1 MKKQATTKRITNRRA
16 SHDYQL
22 DDGLLVG
29 VELSG
34 AEVKALRQG
43 HGHLRGSYVTIK
55 DGELWLLNAT
65 ITGTTSAPLEE
76 SEQTR
81 SRRLLAKRR
90 EIAAFEEAKKQGKTI
105 VPLELLTNTRYIK
118 LRIASGRG
126 KRQYDKRAALKAR
139 DEQRDINR
147 RIRNAN

>member
-22 DDGLLVG
+22 EDSLMVG

-65 ITGTTSAPLEE
+65 ITGTPSAPLDEHE
-76 SEQTR
+76 KTR
-81 SRRLLAKRR
+81 TRKLLARRR
-90 EIAAFEEAKKQGKTI
+90 EIDTLIAAKQQGLTI
-105 VPLELLTNTRYIK
+105 VPIELLTGARYIK
-118 LRIASGRG
+118 LKLATGRG
-126 KRQYDKRAALKAR
+126 KKQYDKRATLK
-139 DEQRDINR
+139 QRDQSR
-147 RIRNAN
+147 EASRLFR